1 MVIYVTRG
9 GGNIESGCVKSLLAS
24 TDRQI
29 IAIVSYSFKC
39 MSTTNRD
46 GNVEFVVM
54 KLSTVLP

>member
-29 IAIVSYSFKC
+29 AIVSYSFKC
-39 MSTTNRD
+39 MSTTNSD

-54 KLSTVLP
+54 KLSAVLP